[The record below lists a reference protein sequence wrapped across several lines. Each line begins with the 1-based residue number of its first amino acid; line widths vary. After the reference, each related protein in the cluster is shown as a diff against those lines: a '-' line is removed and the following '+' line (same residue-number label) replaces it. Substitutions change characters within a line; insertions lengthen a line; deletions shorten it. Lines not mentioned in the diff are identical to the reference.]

1 METSNIVR
9 DIASLP
15 PVAQKH
21 AHDFIAMLKEYYTDT
36 NSVQEKRQTRLADEP
51 FIGMWEGNNDMQN
64 STEWV
69 RSLRQRE
76 CKERI

>member
-1 METSNIVR
+1 METANIVR

-15 PVAQKH
+15 PVAQKQV
-21 AHDFIAMLKEYYTDT
+21 HDFIAILKECYTDT
-36 NSVQEKRQTRLADEP
+36 NPVQERRQTRLIDEP
-51 FIGMWEGNNDMQN
+51 FVGMWEDYNDMQN

-76 CKERI
+76 